1 MVNPDGNRWHLSGF
15 IVELLEVL
23 LLQGVHV
30 RYERFYR
37 SGAHQ
42 WIDMIME
49 SKPSR
54 VLAHPILRDGAV
66 HVDPSLQAA

>member
-1 MVNPDGNRWHLSGF
+1 
-15 IVELLEVL
+15 
-23 LLQGVHV
+23 
-30 RYERFYR
+30 
-37 SGAHQ
+37 
-42 WIDMIME
+42 MIME